1 MLKDALESVMEG
13 ISGRRTNSH
22 LAKHLHK
29 GQDIAI
35 REQGACGKQVIR
47 HDFSEEGERELKVK
61 KPQRM
66 TSLTEEF
73 IPRAVGAIRRL

>member
-1 MLKDALESVMEG
+1 MKDAVESVTEG

-29 GQDIAI
+29 RQGTGVRD
-35 REQGACGKQVIR
+35 QGARGKQVIQ
-47 HDFSEEGERELKVK
+47 HDFSEEGERELKVEK
-61 KPQRM
+61 DQRM